1 MEPAQ
6 LISEE
11 YLDRTGLQLSPRY
24 IRVEF
29 HFAFLII
36 RNLSICSAP
45 GRKEGRKE
53 GGKEREERKMSKLTE
68 SKKTTLT
75 PDCISNIVPVKPRP
89 PLPVIQLSAAV
100 EMVI

>member
-6 LISEE
+6 LIPEE
-11 YLDRTGLQLSPRY
+11 YLDRAGLQLSPRY

>member
-11 YLDRTGLQLSPRY
+11 YLDRAGLQLSPRY

-45 GRKEGRKE
+45 GRKEGRRK
-53 GGKEREERKMSKLTE
+53 GKGRKKDVQINRE
-68 SKKTTLT
+68 
-75 PDCISNIVPVKPRP
+75 
-89 PLPVIQLSAAV
+89 
-100 EMVI
+100 